1 MALSTRVVDDL
12 DSLKAVAHPLR
23 MRLLARLRTDGPA
36 TASALGRALGESSGS
51 TSYHLRQLAR
61 YGFVVDDDD
70 QPSARERR
78 WRAAHDM
85 TAFPAELWDTPG
97 GREHVVAVR
106 RRQLESLRKG
116 LAAWTGAARGIG
128 HSDYLLTLDT
138 ADLEA
143 LAEEIDQ
150 VVGRYAD
157 RNGEHPVTF
166 HVLTLPRPQ

>member
-23 MRLLARLRTDGPA
+23 MRLLGLLRSEGPS

-51 TSYHLRQLAR
+51 TSYHLRQLER
-61 YGFVVDDDD
+61 YGFVVDDEE

-106 RRQLESLRKG
+106 RRQLDSLRRG

-138 ADLEA
+138 DDLEA
-143 LAEEIDQ
+143 MAAEIDE
-150 VVGRYAD
+150 VVGRYAG
-157 RNGEHPVTF
+157 RRGAHPVTL
-166 HVLTLPRPQ
+166 HVLTLPRPS